1 MTTRGKN
8 RIAALFFT
16 VATLVC
22 FVFTL
27 AACGKSEPSYKTAD
41 LSTSNYYGYISLE
54 LHFDNFDAV
63 YDNTDSIGMEKYR
76 LFCAG
81 RITAKRIGNYQF
93 EYASV
98 TVNIAIE
105 NGWNVSLQEA
115 KIPLDYDGNGEYSF
129 YMDKTLMTSFVDN
142 TFTSEDCEI
151 HVTSASGTVRI
162 YD

>member
-1 MTTRGKN
+1 M
-8 RIAALFFT
+8 
-16 VATLVC
+16 
-22 FVFTL
+22 
-27 AACGKSEPSYKTAD
+27 
-41 LSTSNYYGYISLE
+41 E

-63 YDNTDSIGMEKYR
+63 YDSTDSIGTEKYR

-81 RITAKRIGNYQF
+81 RITRIGNYQF

-129 YMDKTLMTSFVDN
+129 YMDKTLR
-142 TFTSEDCEI
+142 
-151 HVTSASGTVRI
+151 GL
-162 YD
+162 